1 MIVGTTRAQH
11 NKPMPSPKI
20 EITKHW
26 SDMTKAVGYA
36 EGSFGGREFTAS
48 WFSRGQLGALFYDSW
63 LDATTAQG
71 KAIARA
77 LAKAG
82 AVPVPSLT

>member
-1 MIVGTTRAQH
+1 
-11 NKPMPSPKI
+11 MPSPEI

-26 SDMTKAVGYA
+26 SDTTKTVGYA
-36 EGSFGGREFTAS
+36 EGSFGGRGFTAS
-48 WFSRGQLGALFYDSW
+48 WFSRGQVGALFNDSW
-63 LDATTAQG
+63 LDATTAEG

-82 AVPVPSLT
+82 VVPVPSLS